1 MKDLDI
7 YIALVHYPVLNKKGE
22 TVTTSITNLDVH
34 DIARMAKTI
43 GIKEYYLI
51 SPIKEQ
57 IALLERI
64 TSHWKKYE
72 KLKTTDRA
80 NALSSVYGISS
91 LEILVDRLKKQTNKD
106 LVIVSTSAKSYENN
120 LKIKDFAKKLST
132 NKAYLLLFGTGWGLD
147 NTIIQQSD
155 IVLEPIEYKTGFNH
169 LSVRSAVSI
178 ILDRISCVLDD
189 KDKPIH
195 REVL

>member
-7 YIALVHYPVLNKKGE
+7 YIALVHYPVLNKNGE

-34 DIARMAKTI
+34 DIARVAKTI

-57 IALLERI
+57 LALLDRI
-64 TSHWKKYE
+64 TAHWDNYE
-72 KLKTTDRA
+72 KLKNTDRA
-80 NALSSVYGISS
+80 KALSSVHGINS
-91 LEILVDRLKKQTNKD
+91 LDNLISELKKKLSKD
-106 LVIVSTSAKSYENN
+106 LLVVSTSAKSYKNN
-120 LKIKDFAKKLST
+120 VKIRDFAKSLST

-147 NTIIQQSD
+147 SSIMEKSD
-155 IVLEPIEYKTGFNH
+155 VILEPIEYNTGFNH

-178 ILDRISCVLDD
+178 ILDRISCAKEERTL
-189 KDKPIH
+189 
-195 REVL
+195 